1 MPGDKLVLY
10 TDGILDH
17 MNAKGERFGKQRLYD
32 ALQMFRNEPL
42 QKIMQLIK
50 ARLAEFADS
59 QKSDDDISLMM
70 IEYTGNKSG

>member
-1 MPGDKLVLY
+1 
-10 TDGILDH
+10 
-17 MNAKGERFGKQRLYD
+17 
-32 ALQMFRNEPL
+32 
-42 QKIMQLIK
+42 MQLIK